1 MTSSPFCF
9 RINFV
14 RTLPWSCAAC
24 GAGARSRV
32 SWVSSCHCPG
42 FMVMAASRRVPRC
55 QSGFWNLLIDRSS
68 GAAFLGVVLR
78 HERENQ
84 QQGPLVAPG
93 EESRLPTLSVLLCR
107 GSSSCFCSGHL
118 RDGSLTLG
126 HQLLR
131 VSRRCLLGLRL
142 LTLEPSTVLTDTSQ
156 PLPCLI
162 LLRLNMVV

>member
-1 MTSSPFCF
+1 MLEPCLGRVQPVVLERGAESPGS
-9 RINFV
+9 V
-14 RTLPWSCAAC
+14 PATAQGSQTQQP
-24 GAGARSRV
+24 
-32 SWVSSCHCPG
+32 PG
-42 FMVMAASRRVPRC
+42 RVPRC